1 MDKNRPPELEMT
13 LNGEFVSPSVAPV
26 STRIL
31 FWAIVVA
38 AVAGAASLAALAL
51 TLALTILPF
60 WKIFSK
66 AGYSGAWS
74 LLMLVP
80 LVNVLAIWIF
90 AFSDWPV
97 RRGQR

>member
-1 MDKNRPPELEMT
+1 MRRIVPPGRAAAAQAYRGLRYARRIDDCTGDEDMGEHGIS
-13 LNGEFVSPSVAPV
+13 NGL
-26 STRIL
+26 IL
-31 FWAIVVA
+31 LII
-38 AVAGAASLAALAL
+38 
-51 TLALTILPF
+51 LALTILPF

>member
-1 MDKNRPPELEMT
+1 MGSYGNS
-13 LNGEFVSPSVAPV
+13 NGV
-26 STRIL
+26 IL
-31 FWAIVVA
+31 LVILAI
-38 AVAGAASLAALAL
+38 
-51 TLALTILPF
+51 TILPF

-97 RRGQR
+97 RRALR